1 MSLKALKAEIKRI
14 ADKMGIDE
22 EMVVLI
28 VLAVV
33 NCSKTPMDLPETE
46 GHLVNYRIAD
56 LNVPLY
62 FPFCEMSS
70 SEAEDMAKAMI
81 LHVRAVERPKGPSQV
96 GIMDMCPFP
105 PCGAW
110 QLKRPAEGIRLGDY
124 VADQYLQ
131 IVEARNER
139 P

>member
-14 ADKMGIDE
+14 ADKIGIDE

-33 NCSKTPMDLPETE
+33 NCSKTPIDLPETV

-81 LHVRAVERPKGPSQV
+81 LHVRTVERPKGPGQV

-105 PCGAW
+105 PQGAW
-110 QLKRPAEGIRLGDY
+110 KMRRPDEGVSVAEY
-124 VADQYLQ
+124 VGKQYFQ
-131 IVEARNER
+131 IVEARNEH